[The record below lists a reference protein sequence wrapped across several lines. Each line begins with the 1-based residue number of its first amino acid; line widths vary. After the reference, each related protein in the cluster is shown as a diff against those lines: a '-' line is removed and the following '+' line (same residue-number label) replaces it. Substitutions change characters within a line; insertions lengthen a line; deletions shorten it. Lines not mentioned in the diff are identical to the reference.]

1 MVVSVG
7 KIVSVE
13 VVSIGVV
20 VTEVAEVDEKSSI
33 NASEWLLR

>member
-7 KIVSVE
+7 KMVSVE

>member
-33 NASEWLLR
+33 NASE

>member
-1 MVVSVG
+1 MG

-20 VTEVAEVDEKSSI
+20 VAEVAEVDEKSSI
-33 NASEWLLR
+33 NASE